1 MKVNLLDASRHD
13 LDAARHIFSLCHM
26 ELSLQQI
33 IEQYGIY
40 AVFALCTV
48 EGDIT
53 LLLSGVLANSGFFG
67 PYGFF
72 WVVFFGTLGGM
83 VGDSFGYMIGRIFHK
98 NAKDYRFYQV
108 AQPRVEKVIEKFGVS
123 AMVISKYIYG
133 IRVAMCVF
141 YGVGKMPFLRF
152 IGLSAISCGLWVT
165 LLSGVGYFFS
175 GAITSMIG
183 DFRQIGVALF
193 FIVMVGVIVFYVI
206 ERYWL
211 SERVE
216 DANPETIQKIEEK
229 LLAVEDIG
237 KITLHDLG
245 ERLHL
250 TREPNREE
258 RMEEEKGR
266 KGDGERNDAE
276 TRGQRDTEKKSVGK

>member
-1 MKVNLLDASRHD
+1 
-13 LDAARHIFSLCHM
+13 M
-26 ELSLQQI
+26 ELPLQQI

-53 LLLSGVLANSGFFG
+53 LLISGVMAHEGFFG
-67 PYGFF
+67 AYGFIK
-72 WVVFFGTLGGM
+72 VLFFGTLGGV
-83 VGDSFGYMIGRIFHK
+83 VGDSFGYMVGRFLHE

-108 AQPRVEKVIEKFGVS
+108 AQPRVEKLIEKFGGS
-123 AMVISKYIYG
+123 AIVISKYIYG

-152 IGLSAISCGLWVT
+152 IGLSALSCGLWVT

-175 GAITSMIG
+175 GAITSILGDYQRIG
-183 DFRQIGVALF
+183 IALF

-216 DANPETIQKIEEK
+216 DAKPETIQKIEEK

-258 RMEEEKGR
+258 KEEDKGT
-266 KGDGERNDAE
+266 KGDEVKGDAE
-276 TRGQRDTEKKSVGK
+276 TLRRRDTEKKV

>member
-1 MKVNLLDASRHD
+1 MDQHLYD
-13 LDAARHIFSLCHM
+13 
-26 ELSLQQI
+26 I
-33 IEQYGIY
+33 IAQYGVY

-53 LLLSGVLANSGFFG
+53 LLISGTMAHGGLFGNWGFFK
-67 PYGFF
+67 
-72 WVVFFGTLGGM
+72 VILAGTLGGI
-83 VGDSFGYMIGRIFHK
+83 VGDSVGYAVGRIFHE

-108 AQPRVEKVIEKFGVS
+108 AQPRVEKLIEKFGGS
-123 AMVISKYIYG
+123 AIIISKYIYG

-152 IGLSAISCGLWVT
+152 LSLSALSCSLWVI
-165 LLSGVGYFFS
+165 LLSGLGYFFS

-183 DFRQIGVALF
+183 DFKQVGFALF
-193 FIVMVGVIVFYVI
+193 FIVMIGILAFYVI

-216 DANPETIQKIEEK
+216 AADPETIQKIEEK
-229 LLAVEDIG
+229 LLAVEEVG

-250 TREPNREE
+250 TREPTREE
-258 RMEEEKGR
+258 KEDEPDGNKVDEEEKS
-266 KGDGERNDAE
+266 A
-276 TRGQRDTEKKSVGK
+276 

>member
-1 MKVNLLDASRHD
+1 
-13 LDAARHIFSLCHM
+13 M
-26 ELSLQQI
+26 EQFHLYQV

-53 LLLSGVLANSGFFG
+53 LLIAGVLAHSSFFG
-67 PYGFF
+67 PYSFLK
-72 WVVFFGTLGGM
+72 VIIFGTLGGM
-83 VGDSFGYMIGRIFHK
+83 VGDSFGYMIGRIFHQ

-108 AQPRVEKVIEKFGVS
+108 AQPRVEKLIGKFGAS
-123 AMVISKYIYG
+123 AIIISKYIYG

-141 YGVGKMPFLRF
+141 YGVGKMPYLRF
-152 IGLSAISCGLWVT
+152 VMLSGISCFLWVM

-175 GAITSMIG
+175 GAITSIIG
-183 DFRQIGVALF
+183 DFSRIGVALF
-193 FIVMVGVIVFYVI
+193 FIVLLGIIVFYVL

-216 DANPETIQKIEEK
+216 DANPETILKIEEK
-229 LLAVEDIG
+229 LLAVEEAG
-237 KITLHDLG
+237 LTTLHDLG

-250 TREPNREE
+250 TRDTGKDESKRENPVKE
-258 RMEEEKGR
+258 QHSS
-266 KGDGERNDAE
+266 A
-276 TRGQRDTEKKSVGK
+276 KSNN

>member
-1 MKVNLLDASRHD
+1 MDHQFYD
-13 LDAARHIFSLCHM
+13 LIA
-26 ELSLQQI
+26 
-33 IEQYGIY
+33 QYGIY

-53 LLLSGVLANSGFFG
+53 LLISGTMAHGGFFG
-67 PYGFF
+67 DWGFF
-72 WVVFFGTLGGM
+72 KVFVAGTMGGM
-83 VGDSFGYMIGRIFHK
+83 VGDSVGYAVGRTFHE

-108 AQPRVEKVIEKFGVS
+108 AQPRVEKLIEKFGGS
-123 AMVISKYIYG
+123 AILISKYIYG

-152 IGLSAISCGLWVT
+152 ICLSGLSCSLWVL
-165 LLSGVGYFFS
+165 LLSGIGYFFS
-175 GAITSMIG
+175 GAVTSMIG
-183 DFRQIGVALF
+183 DFKQVGFALF
-193 FIVMVGVIVFYVI
+193 FIVMFGIIVFYVI

-216 DANPETIQKIEEK
+216 DANPETILKIEEK
-229 LLAVEDIG
+229 LLAVEEVG

-250 TREPNREE
+250 TREPTR
-258 RMEEEKGR
+258 GD
-266 KGDGERNDAE
+266 DGEKRRGVDKETEDA
-276 TRGQRDTEKKSVGK
+276 GQNRDL